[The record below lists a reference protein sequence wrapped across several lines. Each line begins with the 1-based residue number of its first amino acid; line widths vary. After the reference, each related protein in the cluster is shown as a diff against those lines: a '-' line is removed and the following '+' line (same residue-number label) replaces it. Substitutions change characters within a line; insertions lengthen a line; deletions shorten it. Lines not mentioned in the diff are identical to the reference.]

1 MDAGMRDRAQVPPY
15 FFCRLISDSR
25 SGWEHATIS
34 SIMLALFVIRLLEVM
49 FFVGLAGSSVVVFIS
64 FLEDGREL
72 FKKNTKD
79 E

>member
-1 MDAGMRDRAQVPPY
+1 
-15 FFCRLISDSR
+15 
-25 SGWEHATIS
+25 
-34 SIMLALFVIRLLEVM
+34 M